1 MDDKIKILLEKLS
14 IDESH
19 YNHFLNAV
27 LTKIKLNQKEK
38 KCIIYI
44 ENNTMFDNEI
54 IFETIPCDI

>member
-44 ENNTMFDNEI
+44 
-54 IFETIPCDI
+54 